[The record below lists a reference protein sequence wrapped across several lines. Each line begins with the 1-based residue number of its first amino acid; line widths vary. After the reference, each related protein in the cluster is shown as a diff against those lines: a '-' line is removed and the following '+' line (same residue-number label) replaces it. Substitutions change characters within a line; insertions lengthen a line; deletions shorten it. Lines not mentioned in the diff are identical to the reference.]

1 MKIYK
6 ELYDF
11 ADKTPAVS
19 PATRTWMD
27 AFLCELGERMF
38 QELGESVQW
47 EADMRVIP
55 GIEVSGFIPFTS
67 GGLRL
72 TLMAPLE
79 ADADR
84 SHYPAIPC
92 VREMLDSLTKDM
104 EDDFKRVEGIP
115 ASEADSEQYWSFVDS
130 WNESCDCYADYIFE
144 VWQEYGR
151 IKLQAYVSLDEERTC
166 VKNEWFIGELP
177 DSDTA
182 AEELVPVIM
191 AAWEGKI

>member
-1 MKIYK
+1 MEIYK

-19 PATRTWMD
+19 PYTRKWMD
-27 AFLCELGERMF
+27 AFLCELGERMY

-55 GIEVSGFIPFTS
+55 GIEEPGFVPLTS
-67 GGLRL
+67 GGLSL
-72 TLMAPLE
+72 ALMARLE
-79 ADADR
+79 ADADS
-84 SHYPAIPC
+84 SHYPSFPC
-92 VREMLDSLTKDM
+92 VRQKLDELTKQM
-104 EDDFKRVEGIP
+104 EQDFERVEGIP
-115 ASEADSEQYWSFVDS
+115 IAEAEHEQYWEFVDS
-130 WNESCDCYADYIFE
+130 WNDDCDAYVDYVFE